1 MSSTLIAVVLALVLG
16 HYVTAL
22 ARLRCFGWFTRWR
35 GWLGRRMGT
44 SFASPFA
51 LLAVLV
57 PPLALVAWA
66 QDAAA
71 GHFHGLAGF
80 AFALAMLVYC
90 WGPRDLDLDVEAAEE
105 ADDAAA
111 RTLALARLSGSDRP
125 AGEDPESLMRAVF
138 RGARRRWFGVLFWF
152 LLLGPFGALLYRLAE
167 RTVDHSGEAAPP
179 PAQAA
184 AWRHLLAIL
193 DWPVAHLMT
202 LALAVVG
209 HFDAVYGAWRDW
221 HAANEGG
228 GFDFSA
234 GFLDAAARV
243 SVGLALHDA
252 EAERREDDDAD
263 DAASADAREHQPPAD
278 APAPTPVL
286 HASMALVWRILVAW
300 LVVLALFVL
309 AGYV

>member
-1 MSSTLIAVVLALVLG
+1 MFMTLAAVVVALALGHVAQGLAAAVRRHGWFDDWLRWLG
-16 HYVTAL
+16 AKSRADGAWHGRWGIAL
-22 ARLRCFGWFTRWR
+22 AL
-35 GWLGRRMGT
+35 
-44 SFASPFA
+44 SPP
-51 LLAVLV
+51 LLAVGL
-57 PPLALVAWA
+57 LQWAL
-66 QDAAA
+66 D
-71 GHFHGLAGF
+71 
-80 AFALAMLVYC
+80 AMLYGALGLLFGIGVLFYC
-90 WGPRDLDLDVEAAEE
+90 WGPRDLDLDVDAIVDAP
-105 ADDAAA
+105 DAATRSA
-111 RTLALARLSGSDRP
+111 AIARLSPNGADMP
-125 AGEDPESLMRAVF
+125 TLVVAVF
-138 RGARRRWFGVLFWF
+138 HAARRRWFGVLFWF

-228 GFDFSA
+228 GFDFSP